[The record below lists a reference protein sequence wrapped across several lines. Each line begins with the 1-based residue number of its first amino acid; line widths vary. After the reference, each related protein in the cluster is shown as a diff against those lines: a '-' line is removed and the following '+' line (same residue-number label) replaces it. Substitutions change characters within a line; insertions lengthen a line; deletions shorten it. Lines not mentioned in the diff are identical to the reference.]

1 MNVQLPKEY
10 KVRKK
15 RHSNIYNMHNNMC
28 SSTNNCSNNASI
40 RRRNNKQKY
49 SIQTNYK

>member
-15 RHSNIYNMHNNMC
+15 RYRNIYNMYNNMC
-28 SSTNNCSNNASI
+28 CSINSSSNSTGI
-40 RRRNNKQKY
+40 RRKCNKQSLSCK
-49 SIQTNYK
+49 